1 MLTGGFL
8 SMIKEY
14 SISGMSCAACSAS
27 VERAVRR
34 ISGVD
39 AASVNL
45 STEKLFVRSANDL
58 SDEIFA
64 AVQKVGFGIAPVV
77 SAKKQSAI
85 DAERRRLDIKKRRSN
100 LILAAVFAIPLF
112 YISMGHMVGLPV
124 PAFITEPRAFAVTQ
138 MILLL
143 PVLFAGRAFYVRGI
157 KAIFGLHPNMDSLIA
172 VGTIASIAY
181 SVYSTVLIFK
191 GQHHMMHEGLYFE
204 SAGVIITLVMLG
216 KYLEQRA
223 KSRTGD
229 AIAKLIGLAP
239 DTACVVA
246 KDGSEK
252 QVDVDELVVGEI
264 IRVRPGERIPV
275 DGEIIDGTTSVDE
288 SMLSGESIPVDKQPG
303 DEVIGGSVNQAM
315 LTGESLPV
323 EKEAGSEVIGGSVNL
338 SGSFT
343 YKTRRVGDDTVLSGM
358 VRMVEQAQGSKAP
371 IAGLADKISGIFV
384 PAVGAIAL
392 VSAVIWLLAGQSFGI
407 ALKIFVSVLVIAC
420 PCALGLA
427 TPTAIMVGM
436 GRGASLGIFIKNGE
450 ALEHACKIDTIILDK
465 TGTITEGRPV
475 VEKVIPHGID
485 EKEFLH
491 LFACGEASSEHPLA
505 RAVTDYASEKSI
517 PFSAPK
523 EFEALAGRGG
533 KAIVDGKSILIG
545 NERLFSETEI
555 EYDKAALDELTLSGC
570 TPLMLAV
577 DGMYRGII
585 GVADAIKPSSAKAV
599 RTLKAHG
606 IDVWLVT
613 GDNAHTA
620 ESVAKQVG
628 IEHVKSGCLPSDKN
642 DCIAELQKQGHLVA
656 MVGDGINDAAA
667 LALSDVGIAIG
678 TGTDVAAASADIVL
692 AKGELTGI
700 SDALL
705 LSRTTLRIIKE
716 NLFWAFAYNCLGI
729 PVAAGLLYAFGGPL
743 LNPML
748 AALAMSLS
756 SVTVLTNALRL
767 KRAKLK

>member
-27 VERAVRR
+27 VERAVHR

-45 STEKLFVRSANDL
+45 STEKLFVRSTNDL

-303 DEVIGGSVNQAM
+303 D
-315 LTGESLPV
+315 
-323 EKEAGSEVIGGSVNL
+323 EVIGGSVNL

>member
-1 MLTGGFL
+1 
-8 SMIKEY
+8 
-14 SISGMSCAACSAS
+14 
-27 VERAVRR
+27 
-34 ISGVD
+34 
-39 AASVNL
+39 
-45 STEKLFVRSANDL
+45 
-58 SDEIFA
+58 
-64 AVQKVGFGIAPVV
+64 
-77 SAKKQSAI
+77 
-85 DAERRRLDIKKRRSN
+85 
-100 LILAAVFAIPLF
+100 
-112 YISMGHMVGLPV
+112 MVGLPV

-303 DEVIGGSVNQAM
+303 DEVIGGSVN
-315 LTGESLPV
+315 
-323 EKEAGSEVIGGSVNL
+323 L

-491 LFACGEASSEHPLA
+491 LLHAVRPPANTRLRGQSRTMLLKKYSVLRTEGIRSPCGTRCESDRRRQKHSY
-505 RAVTDYASEKSI
+505 R
-517 PFSAPK
+517 
-523 EFEALAGRGG
+523 
-533 KAIVDGKSILIG
+533 
-545 NERLFSETEI
+545 ERTTFSETEI

>member
-1 MLTGGFL
+1 MKQEKNIWEQSRVELFQKLDCRETGL
-8 SMIKEY
+8 SQE
-14 SISGMSCAACSAS
+14 
-27 VERAVRR
+27 
-34 ISGVD
+34 D
-39 AASVNL
+39 AAL
-45 STEKLFVRSANDL
+45 RLLKYGANEL
-58 SDEIFA
+58 HAGKQKSILQIFLGQFA
-64 AVQKVGFGIAPVV
+64 DFLVLI
-77 SAKKQSAI
+77 
-85 DAERRRLDIKKRRSN
+85 
-100 LILAAVFAIPLF
+100 LILAAVISACMGDVESMIVILAVITMNAIL
-112 YISMGHMVGLPV
+112 GTVQTV
-124 PAFITEPRAFAVTQ
+124 
-138 MILLL
+138 
-143 PVLFAGRAFYVRGI
+143 
-157 KAIFGLHPNMDSLIA
+157 KASASLDSLKQMSAPTAKVLRDGQIVQIPGREVVPGDVVILEA
-172 VGTIASIAY
+172 GDSVCADGRLLECASLKCA
-181 SVYSTVLIFK
+181 
-191 GQHHMMHEGLYFE
+191 E
-204 SAGVIITLVMLG
+204 SA
-216 KYLEQRA
+216 
-223 KSRTGD
+223 
-229 AIAKLIGLAP
+229 
-239 DTACVVA
+239 
-246 KDGSEK
+246 
-252 QVDVDELVVGEI
+252 
-264 IRVRPGERIPV
+264 
-275 DGEIIDGTTSVDE
+275 
-288 SMLSGESIPVDKQPG
+288 
-303 DEVIGGSVNQAM
+303 

-323 EKEAGSEVIGGSVNL
+323 EKAEGSEVIGGSVNL

-523 EFEALAGRGG
+523 EFEALAGRGA

>member
-1 MLTGGFL
+1 
-8 SMIKEY
+8 MIKEY

-45 STEKLFVRSANDL
+45 STEKLFVRSTNDL

-64 AVQKVGFGIAPVV
+64 AVQKVGFGIAPVI

-303 DEVIGGSVNQAM
+303 DEVIGGIRCLN
-315 LTGESLPV
+315 P
-323 EKEAGSEVIGGSVNL
+323 GSV
-338 SGSFT
+338 
-343 YKTRRVGDDTVLSGM
+343 
-358 VRMVEQAQGSKAP
+358 
-371 IAGLADKISGIFV
+371 
-384 PAVGAIAL
+384 
-392 VSAVIWLLAGQSFGI
+392 
-407 ALKIFVSVLVIAC
+407 
-420 PCALGLA
+420 
-427 TPTAIMVGM
+427 
-436 GRGASLGIFIKNGE
+436 
-450 ALEHACKIDTIILDK
+450 
-465 TGTITEGRPV
+465 
-475 VEKVIPHGID
+475 
-485 EKEFLH
+485 
-491 LFACGEASSEHPLA
+491 
-505 RAVTDYASEKSI
+505 SI
-517 PFSAPK
+517 PK
-523 EFEALAGRGG
+523 
-533 KAIVDGKSILIG
+533 DGSH
-545 NERLFSETEI
+545 S
-555 EYDKAALDELTLSGC
+555 Y
-570 TPLMLAV
+570 
-577 DGMYRGII
+577 
-585 GVADAIKPSSAKAV
+585 
-599 RTLKAHG
+599 
-606 IDVWLVT
+606 
-613 GDNAHTA
+613 
-620 ESVAKQVG
+620 
-628 IEHVKSGCLPSDKN
+628 
-642 DCIAELQKQGHLVA
+642 
-656 MVGDGINDAAA
+656 
-667 LALSDVGIAIG
+667 
-678 TGTDVAAASADIVL
+678 
-692 AKGELTGI
+692 
-700 SDALL
+700 
-705 LSRTTLRIIKE
+705 
-716 NLFWAFAYNCLGI
+716 
-729 PVAAGLLYAFGGPL
+729 LLYEDGRF
-743 LNPML
+743 
-748 AALAMSLS
+748 
-756 SVTVLTNALRL
+756 TFRTWED
-767 KRAKLK
+767 

>member
-1 MLTGGFL
+1 
-8 SMIKEY
+8 
-14 SISGMSCAACSAS
+14 
-27 VERAVRR
+27 
-34 ISGVD
+34 
-39 AASVNL
+39 
-45 STEKLFVRSANDL
+45 
-58 SDEIFA
+58 
-64 AVQKVGFGIAPVV
+64 
-77 SAKKQSAI
+77 
-85 DAERRRLDIKKRRSN
+85 
-100 LILAAVFAIPLF
+100 
-112 YISMGHMVGLPV
+112 
-124 PAFITEPRAFAVTQ
+124 
-138 MILLL
+138 
-143 PVLFAGRAFYVRGI
+143 
-157 KAIFGLHPNMDSLIA
+157 
-172 VGTIASIAY
+172 
-181 SVYSTVLIFK
+181 
-191 GQHHMMHEGLYFE
+191 
-204 SAGVIITLVMLG
+204 
-216 KYLEQRA
+216 
-223 KSRTGD
+223 
-229 AIAKLIGLAP
+229 
-239 DTACVVA
+239 
-246 KDGSEK
+246 
-252 QVDVDELVVGEI
+252 
-264 IRVRPGERIPV
+264 
-275 DGEIIDGTTSVDE
+275 
-288 SMLSGESIPVDKQPG
+288 
-303 DEVIGGSVNQAM
+303 
-315 LTGESLPV
+315 
-323 EKEAGSEVIGGSVNL
+323 
-338 SGSFT
+338 
-343 YKTRRVGDDTVLSGM
+343 
-358 VRMVEQAQGSKAP
+358 
-371 IAGLADKISGIFV
+371 
-384 PAVGAIAL
+384 
-392 VSAVIWLLAGQSFGI
+392 
-407 ALKIFVSVLVIAC
+407 
-420 PCALGLA
+420 
-427 TPTAIMVGM
+427 MVGM

-667 LALSDVGIAIG
+667 LALSNVGIAIG

>member
-1 MLTGGFL
+1 MNTTKTTQTFPVLD
-8 SMIKEY
+8 
-14 SISGMSCAACSAS
+14 MSCAACATRVEKTLNRQPGVYHAQVNYAAATATVEYNPQECTPETLKGAIQNAGYDLVIETNAQKEKIAEDAHSRKYRQLKQRTIFSLMLS
-27 VERAVRR
+27 VPVAIIGMCFMDWTYANYVMWILSTPVVFWLGRDFYRNAWKQLKHRTSNMDTLVAVSTGIAYTFSLFNLFWPEFWLSRG
-34 ISGVD
+34 IHPHVYFE
-39 AASVNL
+39 AASVIISFIL
-45 STEKLFVRSANDL
+45 LGRLLEEK
-58 SDEIFA
+58 
-64 AVQKVGFGIAPVV
+64 
-77 SAKKQSAI
+77 AKGNTSEA
-85 DAERRRLDIKKRRSN
+85 IKK
-100 LILAAVFAIPLF
+100 LMGLQPATVTILTPEGQLKEIPVEQVQQGQRLVVKPG
-112 YISMGHMVGLPV
+112 S
-124 PAFITEPRAFAVTQ
+124 R
-138 MILLL
+138 
-143 PVLFAGRAFYVRGI
+143 
-157 KAIFGLHPNMDSLIA
+157 IA
-172 VGTIASIAY
+172 V
-181 SVYSTVLIFK
+181 
-191 GQHHMMHEGLYFE
+191 
-204 SAGVIITLVMLG
+204 
-216 KYLEQRA
+216 
-223 KSRTGD
+223 
-229 AIAKLIGLAP
+229 
-239 DTACVVA
+239 
-246 KDGSEK
+246 
-252 QVDVDELVVGEI
+252 
-264 IRVRPGERIPV
+264 
-275 DGEIIDGTTSVDE
+275 DGTVYEGSSYVDE
-288 SMLSGESIPVDKQPG
+288 SML
-303 DEVIGGSVNQAM
+303 
-315 LTGESLPV
+315 TGEPLPT
-323 EKEAGSEVIGGSVNL
+323 EKTPGAKVYAGTINQKGSFSFIADKVGSE
-338 SGSFT
+338 
-343 YKTRRVGDDTVLSGM
+343 TVLAHII
-358 VRMVEQAQGSKAP
+358 RMVQDAQGSKAP
-371 IAGLADKISGIFV
+371 VQQLVDRIAAIFV
-384 PAVGAIAL
+384 PTILSIAVLSFL
-392 VSAVIWLLAGQSFGI
+392 VWIWLDSSNGFTHGLLAAVTVTI
-407 ALKIFVSVLVIAC
+407 IAC

-427 TPTAIMVGM
+427 TPTAIMVGT

>member
-1 MLTGGFL
+1 
-8 SMIKEY
+8 MIKEY

-303 DEVIGGSVNQAM
+303 DEVIIPEPCFVCY
-315 LTGESLPV
+315 E
-323 EKEAGSEVIGGSVNL
+323 
-338 SGSFT
+338 
-343 YKTRRVGDDTVLSGM
+343 
-358 VRMVEQAQGSKAP
+358 P
-371 IAGLADKISGIFV
+371 I
-384 PAVGAIAL
+384 
-392 VSAVIWLLAGQSFGI
+392 
-407 ALKIFVSVLVIAC
+407 
-420 PCALGLA
+420 
-427 TPTAIMVGM
+427 T
-436 GRGASLGIFIKNGE
+436 
-450 ALEHACKIDTIILDK
+450 
-465 TGTITEGRPV
+465 
-475 VEKVIPHGID
+475 
-485 EKEFLH
+485 
-491 LFACGEASSEHPLA
+491 
-505 RAVTDYASEKSI
+505 
-517 PFSAPK
+517 
-523 EFEALAGRGG
+523 
-533 KAIVDGKSILIG
+533 
-545 NERLFSETEI
+545 
-555 EYDKAALDELTLSGC
+555 TLSG
-570 TPLMLAV
+570 
-577 DGMYRGII
+577 
-585 GVADAIKPSSAKAV
+585 GVPVHVACRQEDEFRLRADA
-599 RTLKAHG
+599 LKAAITPKTKLLIMPFPNNPTGAVMEREDLEAIAEVLRGTNIMVLSDEIYAELNYGLQNHVSIAALPG
-606 IDVWLVT
+606 MAERTVVVNGFSKTYAMTGWRLGYACGPAPIIKIMTKIHQSAIMSAPTTSQYAAITALKDCDGEIERMRNEYNMRRRLV
-613 GDNAHTA
+613 
-620 ESVAKQVG
+620 
-628 IEHVKSGCLPSDKN
+628 VKSFN
-642 DCIAELQKQGHLVA
+642 DMG
-656 MVGDGINDAAA
+656 
-667 LALSDVGIAIG
+667 LSCFEPRG
-678 TGTDVAAASADIVL
+678 
-692 AKGELTGI
+692 
-700 SDALL
+700 
-705 LSRTTLRIIKE
+705 
-716 NLFWAFAYNCLGI
+716 AF
-729 PVAAGLLYAFGGPL
+729 YAFPCIKSSGMSSEEFCTKL
-743 LNPML
+743 LEQKHVAIIPGN
-748 AALAMSLS
+748 AFGASGEGYARVSYAY
-756 SVTVLTNALRL
+756 SVEHLMEAIRRIREFLNENC
-767 KRAKLK
+767 K

>member
-64 AVQKVGFGIAPVV
+64 AVQKIGFGIAPVV

-112 YISMGHMVGLPV
+112 YVSMGHMVGLPV

-303 DEVIGGSVNQAM
+303 DEVIGGSVN
-315 LTGESLPV
+315 
-323 EKEAGSEVIGGSVNL
+323 L
-338 SGSFT
+338 SGSVT

-392 VSAVIWLLAGQSFGI
+392 ISAVIWLLAGQSFGI
-407 ALKIFVSVLVIAC
+407 ALKIFVSKSVQC
-420 PCALGLA
+420 KRG
-427 TPTAIMVGM
+427 TPHSGGEKNRPGAARCDDAGY
-436 GRGASLGIFIKNGE
+436 GRYCDVPPHPGDEQHSDHHGKCQNAGYRQDRRSVNGSRRLRGKTVQSAGADG
-450 ALEHACKIDTIILDK
+450 ACKIPAPPLPR
-465 TGTITEGRPV
+465 TES
-475 VEKVIPHGID
+475 VE
-485 EKEFLH
+485 
-491 LFACGEASSEHPLA
+491 AA
-505 RAVTDYASEKSI
+505 RAPGSD
-517 PFSAPK
+517 F
-523 EFEALAGRGG
+523 
-533 KAIVDGKSILIG
+533 
-545 NERLFSETEI
+545 
-555 EYDKAALDELTLSGC
+555 
-570 TPLMLAV
+570 
-577 DGMYRGII
+577 
-585 GVADAIKPSSAKAV
+585 
-599 RTLKAHG
+599 LKASG
-606 IDVWLVT
+606 NQQ
-613 GDNAHTA
+613 GNP
-620 ESVAKQVG
+620 
-628 IEHVKSGCLPSDKN
+628 SGCLLRRKHQVD
-642 DCIAELQKQGHLVA
+642 
-656 MVGDGINDAAA
+656 
-667 LALSDVGIAIG
+667 
-678 TGTDVAAASADIVL
+678 TD
-692 AKGELTGI
+692 
-700 SDALL
+700 
-705 LSRTTLRIIKE
+705 
-716 NLFWAFAYNCLGI
+716 
-729 PVAAGLLYAFGGPL
+729 
-743 LNPML
+743 
-748 AALAMSLS
+748 
-756 SVTVLTNALRL
+756 
-767 KRAKLK
+767 